1 MNGVMGMSRIEELE
15 KQITEL
21 DERKVALQHEL
32 ELEKQKTEI
41 EYPFQKGDDDYF
53 LKTDGSIYD
62 ELWNNITYDKNC
74 YMQGNVFHSEAEAI
88 KERDR
93 RALLTRFRHFRDKCN
108 GDWKP
113 EWRKAYDNS
122 YCYNIALTYDDGKA
136 SFKTD
141 WNRCFDSFCL
151 FGYFKNESDA
161 ERAIEL
167 FGDEIIRLW
176 VDE

>member
-1 MNGVMGMSRIEELE
+1 MSRIEELE

-41 EYPFQKGDDDYF
+41 EYPLKDGEQYWYVTTGGVTMDDTWSNHWVDR
-53 LKTDGSIYD
+53 IYY
-62 ELWNNITYDKNC
+62 E
-74 YMQGNVFHSEAEAI
+74 QGNVFLTEKEAQREI
-88 KERDR
+88 DR
-93 RALLTRFRHFRDKCN
+93 RALLSRFKQYRDKCN
-108 GDWKP
+108 GNWKP
-113 EWRKAYDNS
+113 DWSTHLDNKYHIYKAHGHEQLLISEDL
-122 YCYNIALTYDDGKA
+122 YCT
-136 SFKTD
+136 SFVP
-141 WNRCFDSFCL
+141 
-151 FGYFKNESDA
+151 FGYFHKYEDA

>member
-1 MNGVMGMSRIEELE
+1 MTRIEELE

-41 EYPFQKGDDDYF
+41 EYPPLNLKEKYYF
-53 LKTDGSIYD
+53 INDEGEVYLSNWCNDGF
-62 ELWNNITYDKNC
+62 DKRRC
-74 YMQGNVFHSEAEAI
+74 KMSNVFITKEAAE

-93 RALLTRFRHFRDKCN
+93 RALLTRFRQFRDKCN
-108 GDWKP
+108 GEWKP
-113 EWRKAYDNS
+113 DFKDDSSWKNYIGFNHNENKMKVYS
-122 YCYNIALTYDDGKA
+122 YLNLEE
-136 SFKTD
+136 F
-141 WNRCFDSFCL
+141 NL

-167 FGDEIIRLW
+167 FGDEIKRLW

>member
-1 MNGVMGMSRIEELE
+1 MSRIEELE

-32 ELEKQKTEI
+32 EVEKQKTEI

-62 ELWNNITYDKNC
+62 ELWNNITYDKKC

-113 EWRKAYDNS
+113 DFAKNS
-122 YCYNIALTYDDGKA
+122 WKYHLAFNHTMSVMKIYARYHINE
-136 SFKTD
+136 FH
-141 WNRCFDSFCL
+141 L
-151 FGYFKNESDA
+151 FGYFRKESDA

-167 FGDEIIRLW
+167 FGDEIKRLY
-176 VDE
+176 VEE